1 MRQHQKEQT
10 HQKLFDAAIEIFARD
25 GFADANI
32 ADVTTLAGVS
42 RASFYFHFPTKDDVL
57 TELLGDCE
65 EEVLADVNA
74 LHADAPLREVLDVF
88 TTSTVRAWSNPLRAK
103 LIIDVFAVRVRRG
116 SVLDDRES
124 EIVRSAMARRF
135 ARAAQR
141 QELSALIP
149 AANLSDLYLL
159 HCFAVMASWGTDTSR
174 PLGPLFRS
182 MTELFMNGAYA
193 KDRAPFEFEARPGAS
208 R

>member
-1 MRQHQKEQT
+1 MRQKQKELT
-10 HQKLFDAAIEIFARD
+10 HQKLYDAAIEVFARD

-32 ADVTTLAGVS
+32 ADVTTMAGVS

-57 TELLGDCE
+57 AELLNDCE

-74 LHADAPLREVLDVF
+74 LHSDASLREVLDVF
-88 TTSTVRAWSNPLRAK
+88 ITSTVRAWSNPSRAK
-103 LIIDVFAVRVRRG
+103 LLIDVFAVRVRRG

-124 EIVRSAMARRF
+124 EVVRSAMARRF
-135 ARAAQR
+135 ARAAAR
-141 QELSALIP
+141 NELSPLIS

-159 HCFAVMASWGTDTSR
+159 RCFAMMASWGTDPSK
-174 PLGPLFRS
+174 PLEPLFRS

-193 KDRAPFEFEARPGAS
+193 KGRGPFEFAPTS
-208 R
+208 